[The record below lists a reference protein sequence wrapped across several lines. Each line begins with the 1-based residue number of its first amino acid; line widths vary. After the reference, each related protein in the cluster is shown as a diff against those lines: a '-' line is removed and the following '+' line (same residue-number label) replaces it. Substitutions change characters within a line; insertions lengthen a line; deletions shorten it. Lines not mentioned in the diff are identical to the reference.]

1 DTNVGICHTKDKLD
15 SYQQLKKCTK
25 EQQSPSCQPRQHLS
39 VSQQSATISNCS
51 KRLQPST
58 HAKCLL
64 QSDRRL
70 DSMKATNG
78 TRASNYIFE
87 TSMHNDEHRLTT
99 SHSFQKTSA
108 SNTIP
113 TEYVHLG
120 KCTCVCRHWGA
131 IFWECEKNA
140 KASCGRAPEYT
151 KCCHGGRVILRP
163 PPEYPEYIKSLYKD
177 SHFLDNIRAYNQMFS
192 MTSLGANVDS
202 SINNGK
208 GPTIVFG
215 GNSVMETEFDLIVE
229 EHSRFPQRVNKL
241 HPCYMALQSPLLFIY
256 GEQGYQKD
264 MKLLNVP
271 GQSTKTD
278 KLMSMNMFY
287 CYQIHDRFNHY
298 SLLPRGGKLF
308 QQYVVTAYC
317 AIEQSRLDYIR
328 QKQSDI
334 RNDYLSGLY
343 DAIMRGDRD
352 GSGLGTQIVLTG
364 SFTGGPRY
372 MYAHYLDAL
381 AICLLYTI
389 EFQKRSLPH
398 CHSLLWVSASSK
410 IHEDSDVDKYISA
423 ELPDPVHDP
432 DGYKVISEFKIH
444 GPCGLVNMK
453 AACMKDGTKCN
464 RNFQKPYSDKTYI
477 DEDGFVHY
485 QRRET
490 GIEIVRQNV
499 RLNNRILDFPIHYR
513 DPAVQILAVHL
524 ENMQQITFRSKDNL
538 QAIVN
543 NPAKLSKT
551 LQIPKIEKNET
562 TLKASVL
569 FEIETILNSHSKSL
583 KDFGLPMPPKR
594 MLTLLENRL
603 LMEERSYN
611 RELLQKEKQIL
622 IPRLNQDQKA
632 IFNEII
638 NAVNSNI
645 QKLIFVYGHGG
656 TGKTFLWKAITC
668 ALRSEEKI
676 VLVVAS
682 SGIASLLLPAGRTAH
697 YRFKIPLN
705 LKDECTCGIKKSKL
719 SDLLRENDL
728 IKWDEA
734 PINDRVVLKLL
745 TNFAS
750 WLLDIGDGKIGEADE
765 TDPQD
770 SSIVSIPGIP
780 DSDAAVSELINFIYD
795 EEIFERPSAK
805 ELQKK
810 VIVCPK
816 NETADTIN
824 ARVLSLLNHERRT
837 YLSSDEAT
845 PHGNDGGETEL
856 LYPNE
861 YLNSLTFAVLPP
873 HRLELKVGAPIILLR
888 NLNLTGGLCNGT
900 RMIVTQLLSRVI
912 EALYTNINSNIKF
925 SDKVFLHEFT
935 LINWTC
941 SYQCV
946 Q

>member
-1 DTNVGICHTKDKLD
+1 MIQESSIQNSSINFVVYSKRLFWEDKIIGRVSIPLRALFVKVPDSIISETAIRPQVQCPLYSSKGKPRACGYIPAIKRKSPCNGEPTKVSKKQHFEPTGVFNNNNIGEARHSHNNISAQPRTVFQSSNITVPIPSETQDNNKHEGFRYHRLNNGPITKGPVLFDTHIGCYPSANAPDTDYTDVVCQRSFLAANTPTHVGPSLQCDTNMGIYHTKDKLD

-25 EQQSPSCQPRQHLS
+25 KQQSPSCQPRQHLS

-70 DSMKATNG
+70 DKCRMKGNTNSYQQMRNRAQVQQAQVHRRRQQFSATHQSATISNPTNG

-99 SHSFQKTSA
+99 SHSFQKTSVL
-108 SNTIP
+108 NTIP

-131 IFWECEKNA
+131 MFWECEKNA

-287 CYQIHDRFNHY
+287 CYQIHDHFNHY

-453 AACMKDGTKCN
+453 AAYMKDGTKCN

-477 DEDGFVHY
+477 DEDG
-485 QRRET
+485 
-490 GIEIVRQNV
+490 
-499 RLNNRILDFPIHYR
+499 
-513 DPAVQILAVHL
+513 
-524 ENMQQITFRSKDNL
+524 
-538 QAIVN
+538 
-543 NPAKLSKT
+543 
-551 LQIPKIEKNET
+551 
-562 TLKASVL
+562 
-569 FEIETILNSHSKSL
+569 
-583 KDFGLPMPPKR
+583 
-594 MLTLLENRL
+594 
-603 LMEERSYN
+603 
-611 RELLQKEKQIL
+611 
-622 IPRLNQDQKA
+622 
-632 IFNEII
+632 
-638 NAVNSNI
+638 
-645 QKLIFVYGHGG
+645 
-656 TGKTFLWKAITC
+656 
-668 ALRSEEKI
+668 
-676 VLVVAS
+676 
-682 SGIASLLLPAGRTAH
+682 
-697 YRFKIPLN
+697 
-705 LKDECTCGIKKSKL
+705 
-719 SDLLRENDL
+719 
-728 IKWDEA
+728 
-734 PINDRVVLKLL
+734 
-745 TNFAS
+745 
-750 WLLDIGDGKIGEADE
+750 
-765 TDPQD
+765 
-770 SSIVSIPGIP
+770 
-780 DSDAAVSELINFIYD
+780 
-795 EEIFERPSAK
+795 
-805 ELQKK
+805 
-810 VIVCPK
+810 
-816 NETADTIN
+816 
-824 ARVLSLLNHERRT
+824 
-837 YLSSDEAT
+837 
-845 PHGNDGGETEL
+845 
-856 LYPNE
+856 
-861 YLNSLTFAVLPP
+861 
-873 HRLELKVGAPIILLR
+873 
-888 NLNLTGGLCNGT
+888 
-900 RMIVTQLLSRVI
+900 
-912 EALYTNINSNIKF
+912 
-925 SDKVFLHEFT
+925 
-935 LINWTC
+935 
-941 SYQCV
+941 
-946 Q
+946 